1 MLIRRLLVIFL
12 RHSSTMEKKDSI
24 IIVFSLYL
32 SAPCV
37 QILKYFHFF
46 NETFFD
52 VVNVYGS
59 LIKGLS
65 AILRNEMPDISRQIH
80 PTYLKIEP
88 FLDPM

>member
-1 MLIRRLLVIFL
+1 
-12 RHSSTMEKKDSI
+12 MEKKDSI

-32 SAPCV
+32 SAPGV

-52 VVNVYGS
+52 AVNVYGS

-65 AILRNEMPDISRQIH
+65 AILRNEMSDIFRQIH
-80 PTYLKIEP
+80 PTYSEIEP
-88 FLDPM
+88 FLDPMFFSVW